1 MAETNNKKGAPEVME
16 TLNKNEAFIVKYKK
30 IIIAG
35 VVLLFVIVAG
45 VLSFKSCQS
54 KKMDEASTK
63 LAAVQAQFDEVVPAE
78 SMMADSLLQQQYQQM
93 LNGDSKTA
101 VAGFLKISNDYS
113 STKAANLANLYA
125 GLCYADMGQWKEA
138 AQYLEKFDGK
148 DDAMV
153 SPAAKGALGNAYAN
167 LGQLD
172 KAVETLKDAAEKA
185 DNMTVSPG
193 LYIQAGEI
201 LESQNKNADALKMY
215 EAAKK
220 YIDLMPAEVQQGMQ
234 RMNIDAYIERV
245 NLK

>member
-1 MAETNNKKGAPEVME
+1 MAKNIKKQSAPEVME

-30 IIIAG
+30 AIIAG

-45 VLSFKSCQS
+45 FLSFKSCQN

-63 LAAVQAQFDEVVPAE
+63 LATAQTEFNDVVPAE
-78 SMMADSLLQQQYQQM
+78 SMMADSLLQKQYELM
-93 LNGDSKTA
+93 LNGDANAA
-101 VAGFLKISNDYS
+101 VTGFLEVAKNYS
-113 STKAANLANLYA
+113 STKAGNLANLYA
-125 GLCYADMGQWKEA
+125 GLCYAEMGKWKEA
-138 AQYLEKFDGK
+138 AEYLEKFDGK
-148 DDAMV
+148 DDAEV
-153 SPAAKGALGNAYAN
+153 SPAALGALGNAYAN

-172 KAVETLKDAAEKA
+172 KAVETMKEAAEKA

-201 LESQNKNADALKMY
+201 LESQNKADEALKLY

-220 YIDLMPAEVQQGMQ
+220 YIDLMPMEVQQGMQ

-245 NLK
+245 SQK